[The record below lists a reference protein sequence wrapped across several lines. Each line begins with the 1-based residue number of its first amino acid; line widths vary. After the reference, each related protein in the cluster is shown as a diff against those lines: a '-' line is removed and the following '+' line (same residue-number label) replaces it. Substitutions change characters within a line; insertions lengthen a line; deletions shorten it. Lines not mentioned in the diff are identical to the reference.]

1 MVICTV
7 DEVDSFFNFHPNLQ
21 NILMEE
27 SLIKKHY
34 QQNQTFLLQPL
45 YADFYLFPKSCI
57 L

>member
-45 YADFYLFPKSCI
+45 YADF
-57 L
+57 